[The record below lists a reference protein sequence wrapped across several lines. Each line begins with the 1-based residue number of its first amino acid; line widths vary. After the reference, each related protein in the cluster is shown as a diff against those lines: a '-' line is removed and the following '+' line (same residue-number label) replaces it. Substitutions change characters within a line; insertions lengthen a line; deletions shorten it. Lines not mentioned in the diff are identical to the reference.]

1 MSTLAER
8 LWVDSRPTAAACHAH
23 PFVQGLA
30 DGTLPRPAFA
40 VYVAQDAFFLR
51 GFRRAYALALAKTT
65 DDGLA
70 ERLHGFLGGVFTE
83 LRLHAQYAA
92 EWGIDLAAVRPLP
105 ATRAYTDFLLATAW
119 QADVGETLAAMAPC
133 MRLYAFL
140 GAELSDR
147 RDQAGEYADWI
158 ATYASPEFQQLA
170 DDVDAALNAAGGE
183 EGALRAAY
191 RYAMACEHR
200 FFDTPLEEVA

>member
-1 MSTLAER
+1 MGKLAEE
-8 LWVDSRPTAAACHAH
+8 LWADSRPAAAACRQH
-23 PFVQGLA
+23 PFVKGLA
-30 DGTLPRPAFA
+30 DGSLPRPAFA
-40 VYVAQDAFFLR
+40 TYVAQDAFFLR
-51 GFRRAYALALAKTT
+51 SFRQAYALALAKTT
-65 DDGLA
+65 DDALA

-119 QADVGETLAAMAPC
+119 QAEVGETLAAMAPC

-140 GAELSDR
+140 GAALSDR
-147 RDQAGEYADWI
+147 RDQAGPYADWI

-170 DDVDAALNAAGGE
+170 DEVDAALNAAGGE
-183 EGALRAAY
+183 EQVLRAAY
-191 RYAMACEHR
+191 RYAMACELR
-200 FFDTPLEEVA
+200 FFDAPLEETA